1 MERTTDGGETVQ
13 ATERAFAIIETV
25 ARRNGARLT
34 EISDTLDAP
43 KSTVYKHLQT
53 LTSLDYVYQ
62 DGYEY
67 HVSPRFI
74 EIGNEVK
81 SQYDVPEFRSAVDHL
96 AEITQEIAGVYVESG
111 GLGVDIY
118 QTVGDRA
125 AADVGTVTNS
135 SYLHC
140 SAPGKAI
147 LAEMEREEVLEII
160 DRFGMPALTEHT
172 IDTEQDLFDDLTL
185 VQERGVAFERDEQR
199 VGLRGLAMAIPDTGT
214 TSSAAIYVA
223 GSSERLVGKRF
234 EQDYPGILA
243 DSITQIERTAD
254 DG

>member
-1 MERTTDGGETVQ
+1 MDGTTNGGETVQ

-34 EISDTLDAP
+34 EISDELDAP

-67 HVSPRFI
+67 HVSPRYI

-81 SQYDVPEFRSAVDHL
+81 SQYDAPEFRSAVDHL
-96 AEITQEIAGVYVESG
+96 AEITQEVAGVYVESG

-125 AADVGTVTNS
+125 ADDVDTLTNS

-147 LAEMEREEVLEII
+147 LAEMSREEVADVI
-160 DRFGMPALTEHT
+160 DRYGMPALTEHT
-172 IDTEQDLFDDLTL
+172 IDTERDLFDDLTL
-185 VQERGVAFERDEQR
+185 VRERGVAFERDEQR
-199 VGLRGLAMAIPDTGT
+199 IGLRCLAMSIPDSGT
-214 TSSAAIYVA
+214 RTRAAIYVA
-223 GSSERLVGKRF
+223 GSSDRLVGKRF

-243 DSITQIERTAD
+243 DSITQIERTTE